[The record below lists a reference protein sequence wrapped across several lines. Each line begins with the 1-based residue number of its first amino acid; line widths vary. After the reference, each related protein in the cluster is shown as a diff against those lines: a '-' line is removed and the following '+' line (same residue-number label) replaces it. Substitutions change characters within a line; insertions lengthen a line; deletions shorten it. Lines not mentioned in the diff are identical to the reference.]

1 MKKKSNT
8 LLASL
13 PLLGA
18 AALAAAP
25 AASALTLQEVVRDTL
40 QDSPD
45 VRITANERMA
55 RKHALEQAKA
65 GYYPTVDV
73 TAGYGR
79 EWSENSNTLA
89 PPPPDD
95 VTLTR
100 TEAGIQLR
108 QMLFDGFGTANE
120 VDRQRARIRSAAYS
134 VSSSAENT
142 GLNTVDVYL
151 NLLKHQR
158 LVALAED
165 NLEAHQ
171 RIHDQIKLRADRGV
185 GRKAELDQIR
195 GRLALA
201 RSNLIAAKA
210 NREDAR
216 TDYLRVVGELPDEKL
231 ERPPMPTATLPDSSE
246 QAVQRALD
254 NHPTLQS
261 ANADVEAVDAQYEA
275 AKQRY
280 YPRFDLE
287 LSRTWNNNIDG
298 VEEDDEDWQAMVR
311 MRFNIF
317 NGGADMARRKE
328 VAYLINEAKEVRSRT
343 HRQVVQSMRL
353 SWNAYQATGD
363 RLDFLQEHV
372 EASEKTR
379 EAYTQQ
385 FNLGQRTLL
394 DLLDTEN
401 ELFEA
406 NQAYI
411 EGDTDHLFA
420 AYRVTAGMGRL
431 LETVDVSEPAEAQL
445 TMEETEAGEAAAMDE
460 AGAEG
465 EEEEPV
471 ELDDT

>member
-1 MKKKSNT
+1 MKKKSSP
-8 LLASL
+8 LLTSL

-18 AALAAAP
+18 AALVAAP
-25 AASALTLQEVVRDTL
+25 AASALTLQEVIRDTL
-40 QDSPD
+40 QESPD
-45 VRITANERMA
+45 VRITANERLA
-55 RKHALEQAKA
+55 RNHELEQARS

-95 VTLTR
+95 ETLTR

-120 VDRQRARIRSAAYS
+120 VERQRARIRSAAYS
-134 VSSSAENT
+134 VSSRAENT
-142 GLNTVDVYL
+142 GLSTVEVYL

-171 RIHDQIKLRADRGV
+171 RIHDQIELRAERGV
-185 GRKAELDQIR
+185 GRKAELNQIQ

-216 TDYLRVVGELPDEKL
+216 TDYLRVVGNLPDGEL
-231 ERPPMPTATLPDSSE
+231 ERPPMPEARLPGTSG
-246 QAVQRALD
+246 QAVSKALE

-261 ANADVEAVDAQYEA
+261 AHADVEAVDAQYEA

-280 YPRFDLE
+280 FPRFDLE
-287 LSRTWNNNIDG
+287 LSRSWNNNIDG
-298 VEEDDEDWQAMVR
+298 IEEDDEDWQAMVR

-328 VAYLINEAKEVRSRT
+328 VAYRINEAKEVRGRT
-343 HRQVVQSMRL
+343 HRQVEQSTRL
-353 SWNAYQATGD
+353 SWNAYQATGE
-363 RLDFLQEHV
+363 RLDYLNEHV
-372 EASEKTR
+372 EASKRTR

-401 ELFEA
+401 EVFEA

-420 AYRVTAGMGRL
+420 AYRVVAGMGQL
-431 LETVDVSEPAEAQL
+431 LETVDVAPPVEAQL
-445 TMEETEAGEAAAMDE
+445 TRETEEGRAPDADGPGDDEPSPELGES
-460 AGAEG
+460 
-465 EEEEPV
+465 
-471 ELDDT
+471 